1 LISASLH
8 SSPPVRTE
16 REARPSLHVVGAAVG
31 ATVGAAVV
39 GATVGAKVGAAVGQ
53 MVKTPSFLSFLQAGT
68 SFFKVISQRSQPA
81 EHGT

>member
-39 GATVGAKVGAAVGQ
+39 GVAVGATVGASVGASVGAAVGSHSR
-53 MVKTPSFLSFLQAGT
+53 VSSLHLLAPGF
-68 SFFKVISQRSQPA
+68 V
-81 EHGT
+81 